1 MANQLNIGLLARSG
15 LCLGGLGTT
24 SHSESS
30 ASDSETELKPS
41 KRKVSEKCYKQIM
54 TNPPGATTIPSNH
67 PTPFLFESH
76 DLSPTL
82 FGAKM

>member
-24 SHSESS
+24 SHSDSS
-30 ASDSETELKPS
+30 ASDSEIELKPS
-41 KRKVSEKCYKQIM
+41 KRKVSEKCYKQLM
-54 TNPPGATTIPSNH
+54 TNPQVSQSLPVTT
-67 PTPFLFESH
+67 PTHFESH

-82 FGAKM
+82 FAAKM